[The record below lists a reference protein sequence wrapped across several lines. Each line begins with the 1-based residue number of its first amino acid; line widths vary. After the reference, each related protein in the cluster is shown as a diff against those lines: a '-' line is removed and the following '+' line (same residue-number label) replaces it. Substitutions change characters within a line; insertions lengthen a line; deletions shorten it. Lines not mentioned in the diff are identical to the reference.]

1 MIDRVLLARPGGPD
15 SVCCVLGR
23 GEELAH
29 QFSKEAG
36 LSFQCFLRQEIDVSD
51 VAIERCNREVADHH
65 VVHREQQVR
74 ELVRLPARCGRPLF
88 DDLLRAFEGWA
99 DPLVKPS
106 AQVRPAGQRLVEHE
120 PRQVGSAGQE
130 LHHLVDELDGVDRA
144 IRVASGRTPQCQEN
158 RADASLQDR
167 CVERVLAGEV
177 VVEAR
182 DSDANAQRNV
192 PQRRALEALLR
203 KDLLGCVQ
211 DLFGCLASGA
221 VLENVMVGRHCRTHA
236 GMLRMFFRLG
246 QLHEERLVRERA
258 EELLAFI
265 GLAQRRDL
273 PATAIPF
280 GEQRRLE
287 IARALATEPDLLLLD
302 EPTSGMN
309 PRETDEIDDLIKEIQ
324 ALGKT
329 ILLIE
334 HDMSV
339 VMKISDVITVL
350 NFGEKIAEGPPQE
363 IRKDPRVI
371 EAYLGTED

>member
-1 MIDRVLLARPGGPD
+1 MALLEAKQVTKRFGSLVAINRVDVSIESGSIHAIIGPNGAGKTTLFNCVTGAYGQDEGTIVFQGASLD
-15 SVCCVLGR
+15 SAK
-23 GEELAH
+23 AH
-29 QFSKEAG
+29 QRATLGISRT
-36 LSFQCFLRQEIDVSD
+36 FQNI
-51 VAIERCNREVADHH
+51 
-65 VVHREQQVR
+65 
-74 ELVRLPARCGRPLF
+74 RLF
-88 DDLLRAFEGWA
+88 
-99 DPLVKPS
+99 
-106 AQVRPAGQRLVEHE
+106 
-120 PRQVGSAGQE
+120 
-130 LHHLVDELDGVDRA
+130 
-144 IRVASGRTPQCQEN
+144 PQMT
-158 RADASLQDR
+158 
-167 CVERVLAGEV
+167 
-177 VVEAR
+177 
-182 DSDANAQRNV
+182 
-192 PQRRALEALLR
+192 
-203 KDLLGCVQ
+203 
-211 DLFGCLASGA
+211 

-265 GLAQRRDL
+265 GLEKRRDL